1 MVAHRTLIAR
11 TAAGVSS
18 VVVGVLLAT
27 TPSTAAGAGPARS
40 STVTPAGHQASASPA
55 PATWRTPG
63 YVWTR
68 TARSAGVSVYAGTFA
83 RPAVVPRWV
92 VTIFAPAVSSLT
104 GLPTT
109 SELGDRQWAEQTAD
123 RLRAAG
129 ATPTVTAL
137 PWPDYSDTPHGTQG
151 WRVHAGDFA
160 DEAGAQAAATALQGE
175 GFPTATVQWAGTDS
189 DEPIDAEQVH
199 VAVIDP
205 SRLSGTIAATHG
217 PVIAARTT
225 TSELARRSGATVA
238 VNGGFFVTSDSDGFQ
253 GVPSGLAAYRGVL
266 QAMSV
271 GDRAALVLGDDN
283 RARIEHLVSTVTL
296 RAGNASLDVDGINR
310 KPGLVRDC
318 GRPGLEPTTEPRQD
332 FTCTAANDAVL
343 FTAQFGAAL
352 PTGDGV
358 QALLD
363 AHHRIV
369 SVGSRGGSVP
379 AGGSAIQA
387 IGEPANWLTNHLA
400 VGTRVAVGGRIRDD
414 RTGNV
419 VRLARTDGIVSAAPT
434 LVANGRTAID
444 AATEGV
450 IDPADRSFNFAWGEI
465 RQPRT
470 IAGTDA
476 RGRII
481 LVTVDGREPGVSE
494 GFTLAEEA
502 DFMRELGARQAM
514 NLDGGGSTAMAVDG
528 QLVNHPSDSTG
539 ERADG
544 DAVVVTPGPR

>member
-1 MVAHRTLIAR
+1 MLGHGRRIAR

-18 VVVGVLLAT
+18 VVAGVLFAT
-27 TPSTAAGAGPARS
+27 APSTAAGAGPAGS
-40 STVTPAGHQASASPA
+40 STVAPAAHRASA

-63 YVWTR
+63 YGWTQ
-68 TARSAGVSVYAGTFA
+68 TAHSPGVSVYAGTLT
-83 RPAVVPRWV
+83 RPAVAPRWV

-109 SELGDRQWAEQTAD
+109 SELGDRQWAQQTAG

-129 ATPTVTAL
+129 VTPAVTAL
-137 PWPDYSDTPHGTQG
+137 PWPDYSDIPHGTQG

-160 DEAGAQAAATALQGE
+160 DEAAAQTAATALQGE
-175 GFPTATVQWAGTDS
+175 GFPTATVQWGGYDS
-189 DEPIDAEQVH
+189 DQPIDAEQVH

-217 PVIAARTT
+217 PVVAARTT
-225 TSELARRSGATVA
+225 TSQLARESAAVVA

-253 GVPSGLAAYRGVL
+253 GVPSGLAVYHGAL

-271 GDRAALVLGDDN
+271 GDRAALVLGSDN
-283 RARIEHLVSTVTL
+283 QARIEHLVSTVTI
-296 RAGNASLDVDGINR
+296 RAGQASLDVDGLNR

-318 GRPGLEPTTEPRQD
+318 GRPGLDPTGEPRQD
-332 FTCTAANDAVL
+332 FTCTATDDAVL

-352 PTGDGV
+352 PTGAGV
-358 QALLD
+358 QVLLD
-363 AHHRIV
+363 ADHRVV
-369 SVGSRGGSVP
+369 SVGSPGGTVP

-387 IGEPANWLTNHLA
+387 IGAKADWLTGHLD
-400 VGTRVAVGGRIRDD
+400 VGTRAAVGDQLRDD
-414 RTGNV
+414 RTGTV
-419 VRLARTDGIVSAAPT
+419 VRPDRTHGIVSAAPT
-434 LVANGRTAID
+434 LVTNGRTAID

-481 LVTVDGREPGVSE
+481 LVTVDGREPGTSE

-502 DFMRELGARQAM
+502 RFMQELGARQAM

-544 DAVVVTPGPR
+544 DAVVVTP